1 MKIVICAVPYS
12 PNLGDGV
19 IYENI
24 RQLLTE
30 LAPAAHISALDIAG
44 RDGYDASTISRKP
57 LINRVPGRLRPSVV
71 CTYFCLQYWWRW
83 RHKWAEL
90 LTDADLIVIGG
101 GQLFMDAHLNF
112 PIKLFLLSRTIKS
125 IGKSGKVAIFSVGVS
140 KRMSKIGANLFQ
152 RAVRNMAPIRIS
164 ARDLLSAQHMK
175 KYLAIDGDVCITPDP
190 AIYSQ
195 RTFAQ
200 CGLRAHTGNVL
211 GICISCP
218 LEINHGVK
226 DEAAYGLQIS
236 RFFEDLARQATTAGY
251 LVKLFTNGDP
261 EDEAFKDTLAAG
273 LGGLPI
279 INVARAGAPAQLV
292 ANICSCDYIIA
303 HRLHASIVAYALDIP
318 AIGLNW
324 DVKVKSFFEL
334 VGRSRF
340 FISSPIPDV
349 EHTLDLLSHARE
361 TCVGTG
367 KARLTLRLK
376 KEVSALL
383 NSSVYQESAAVASVW
398 TGTNADYE
406 KII

>member
-44 RDGYDASTISRKP
+44 RDGYDASTLSRRP

-71 CTYFCLQYWWRW
+71 CAYFCLQYWWRW
-83 RHKWAEL
+83 RHKWAEQL
-90 LTDADLIVIGG
+90 ADADLIVVGG

-112 PIKLFLLSRTIKS
+112 PIKLFLLSRTIRA
-125 IGKSGKVAIFSVGVS
+125 IGKPGKVAIFSVGVS

-152 RAVRNMAPIRIS
+152 RAVRNMAPMRIS
-164 ARDLLSAQHMK
+164 VRDLLSAQHMK

-200 CGLRAHTGNVL
+200 SGLTAHTGNVL

-218 LEINHGVK
+218 LEVNHGIK
-226 DEAAYGLQIS
+226 SEAAYGLQIS
-236 RFFEDLARQATTAGY
+236 RFFENLARQAMAAGY
-251 LVKLFTNGDP
+251 VVKLFTNGAP
-261 EDEAFKDTLAAG
+261 EDEAFKDALAAG
-273 LGGLPI
+273 LGMQQI
-279 INVARAGAPAQLV
+279 VNMARASAPAELV
-292 ANICSCDYIIA
+292 ANISTCDYIIA

-334 VGRSRF
+334 IGRSRF

-349 EHTLDLLSHARE
+349 EDTLDLLSHARE
-361 TCVGTG
+361 SCAGTG
-367 KARLTLRLK
+367 RARLTLRLK

-383 NSSVYQESAAVASVW
+383 NSSVYQGSAATTTLW
-398 TGTNADYE
+398 TAVNADYE

>member
-24 RQLLTE
+24 KQLLTE
-30 LAPAAHISALDIAG
+30 LAPSAQISALDIAG
-44 RDGYDASTISRKP
+44 RDGYDASTVSRKP

-71 CTYFCLQYWWRW
+71 CAYFCLQYWWRW
-83 RHKWAEL
+83 RHKWAEQL
-90 LTDADLIVIGG
+90 ADADLIVIGG

-112 PIKLFLLSRTIKS
+112 PIKLFLLSRTIKA

-140 KRMSKIGANLFQ
+140 KRMSNLGASLFQ
-152 RAVRNMAPIRIS
+152 HAVKNMAPLRIS
-164 ARDLLSAQHMK
+164 ARDMLSAQHMK
-175 KYLAIDGDVCITPDP
+175 KHLAVHGDVCITPDP

-200 CGLRAHTGNVL
+200 YPQQTRDGNVL

-218 LEINHGVK
+218 LEVNHGLK
-226 DEAAYGLQIS
+226 NEPGYELKIS
-236 RFFEDLARQATTAGY
+236 AFFENLALQAIAVGY
-251 LVKLFTNGDP
+251 VVKFFTNGAP
-261 EDEAFKDTLAAG
+261 EDEAFKDALAAG
-273 LGGLPI
+273 LSSRQI
-279 INVARAGAPAQLV
+279 VNVPRANAPAQLV
-292 ANICSCDYIIA
+292 ANIRACDYIIA

-324 DVKVKSFFEL
+324 DAKVKSFFEL
-334 VGRSRF
+334 IGRSRF
-340 FISSPIPDV
+340 FIPSPIPDV
-349 EHTLDLLSHARE
+349 ENTLDLLSHARASY
-361 TCVGTG
+361 GTE

-383 NSSVYQESAAVASVW
+383 DASVHQGSAAGARRWVGAKV
-398 TGTNADYE
+398 DYE
-406 KII
+406 NIV